1 MGGVWREKIHC
12 TIQSSGVNMHERT
25 LRILLSTAWKSETAG
40 GSKKWSTTK
49 CAPERKKQDFYNYI
63 VSYVIFGTSIVC
75 DLGQDS
81 YKWGSP
87 KLMED
92 GIIFGFWVEIWSREM
107 LHMTGTGW
115 HIFTHL
121 HFQLKWNM
129 LGEKNLSI
137 ELSISCWIS
146 LSY

>member
-40 GSKKWSTTK
+40 GSKKLSTTK

-81 YKWGSP
+81 
-87 KLMED
+87 
-92 GIIFGFWVEIWSREM
+92 
-107 LHMTGTGW
+107 
-115 HIFTHL
+115 
-121 HFQLKWNM
+121 
-129 LGEKNLSI
+129 
-137 ELSISCWIS
+137 
-146 LSY
+146 